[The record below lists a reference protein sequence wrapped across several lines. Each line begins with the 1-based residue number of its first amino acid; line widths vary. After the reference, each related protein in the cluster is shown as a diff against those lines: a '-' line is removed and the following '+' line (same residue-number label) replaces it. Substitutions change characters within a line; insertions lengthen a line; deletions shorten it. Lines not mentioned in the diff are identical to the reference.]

1 MKLDHREL
9 YRLPWSL
16 PDNSISWLEPTA
28 ACNLACL
35 GCSGTQFLDH
45 GGIVAVRYETD
56 VLAVGLRGDGEAVA
70 LGKRA
75 GFRL

>member
-1 MKLDHREL
+1 MELDHREL

-35 GCSGTQFLDH
+35 GCYRTNDPKGHKSLEDIGWELDLFTH
-45 GGIVAVRYETD
+45 
-56 VLAVGLRGDGEAVA
+56 RGSPS
-70 LGKRA
+70 LS
-75 GFRL
+75 F